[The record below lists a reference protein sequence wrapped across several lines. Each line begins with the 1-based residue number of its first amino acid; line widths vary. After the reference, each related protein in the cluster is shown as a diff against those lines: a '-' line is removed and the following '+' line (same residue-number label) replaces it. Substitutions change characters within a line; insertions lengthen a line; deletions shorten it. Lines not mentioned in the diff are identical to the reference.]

1 MAPYTGNSVTTRL
14 NIAFIFSIVEVHE
27 HAVNYTQT
35 KNRFAK
41 KKLSRP
47 RREFPI
53 YILNVIRSFKL
64 SRKQPVVFAAVEALI
79 KCYQECI
86 ITAYMANSGYTTNTV
101 KY

>member
-41 KKLSRP
+41 KKTLTAAARVP
-47 RREFPI
+47 DI
-53 YILNVIRSFKL
+53 HFK
-64 SRKQPVVFAAVEALI
+64 
-79 KCYQECI
+79 C
-86 ITAYMANSGYTTNTV
+86 NTFF
-101 KY
+101 